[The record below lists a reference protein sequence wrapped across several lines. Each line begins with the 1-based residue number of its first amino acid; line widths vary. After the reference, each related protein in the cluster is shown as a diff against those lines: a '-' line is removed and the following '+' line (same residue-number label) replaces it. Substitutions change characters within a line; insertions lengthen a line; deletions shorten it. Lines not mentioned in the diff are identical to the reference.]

1 MISNISIVWL
11 LDHSLTHL
19 LSYPHSRDAIASK
32 NFTFSVPSNRDY
44 TYTDVVLFDCLLAC
58 LSQKIFSL
66 TLSIVNQLF
75 QIKA

>member
-44 TYTDVVLFDCLLAC
+44 TYTDVVLVAC

-66 TLSIVNQLF
+66 NLNIFNLF
-75 QIKA
+75 ISD